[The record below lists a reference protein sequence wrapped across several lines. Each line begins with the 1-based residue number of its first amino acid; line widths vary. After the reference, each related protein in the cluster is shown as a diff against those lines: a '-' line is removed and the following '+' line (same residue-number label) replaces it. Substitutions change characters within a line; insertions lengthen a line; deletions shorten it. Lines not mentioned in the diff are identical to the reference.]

1 MMRVATWTIGALL
14 LAGIVHIVTVFGVPH
29 HAVADPW
36 REIGAIAGDGAFT
49 RLPRA
54 AAGGTPLPGLDPA
67 MTHTACRFSLDKGPM
82 RIRAEVAEGYWS
94 LSLHDRRGLW
104 VWGVDNRAAE
114 QKPIDILVATHVQV
128 AQLRE
133 SLPDEFED
141 VVIVDW
147 SGQEG
152 FALYKI
158 LASPA
163 SREGEVEEALATARC
178 TAAPIS

>member
-1 MMRVATWTIGALL
+1 MMRTAAWAIGALL

-36 REIGAIAGDGAFT
+36 REIGAIAGDGAFV

-54 AAGGTPLPGLDPA
+54 TSAERPLPGLDPA
-67 MTHTACRFSLDKGPM
+67 MTHAVCRFSLDKGPV

-94 LSLHDRRGLW
+94 LSLLDLHGLW

-128 AQLRE
+128 AQMRE

-152 FALYKI
+152 MAIYKI
-158 LASPA
+158 LASPR
-163 SREGEVEEALATARC
+163 SREAEVEAALGSARC
-178 TAAPIS
+178 TPAPLS

>member
-1 MMRVATWTIGALL
+1 MMRTAVWLVGALL
-14 LAGIVHIVTVFGVPH
+14 LAGIVHIATVFGVPH
-29 HAVADPW
+29 YAVNDPW
-36 REIGAIAGDGAFT
+36 REVGALTGDGVFV

-54 AAGGTPLPGLDPA
+54 APGVRTLPGLDPA
-67 MTHTACRFSLDKGPM
+67 MTHAACRFSLDNGPV
-82 RIRAEVAEGYWS
+82 RIRAEVADGYWS
-94 LSLHDRRGLW
+94 LALYDRRGMW

-114 QKPIDILVATHVQV
+114 QKPIDILIATHVQV

-158 LASPA
+158 LVAA
-163 SREGEVEEALATARC
+163 KSREAEVEAALATARC
-178 TAAPIS
+178 TPTALP